1 MTQHYGF
8 YPEAGGSLRV
18 SCRYLIAT
26 YNTQRGAVQIRGQ
39 GWSCRS
45 VDERIWLLWK
55 QVKAGI
61 NRSYR
66 SWVLAGCRGIP
77 QISGG
82 KEDQRVHQE
91 SFM

>member
-1 MTQHYGF
+1 MTQHCSF
-8 YPEAGGSLRV
+8 YPEAGGSLDV

-26 YNTQRGAVQIRGQ
+26 YNTQRSAAQIRGQ

-61 NRSYR
+61 NMSYG
-66 SWVLAGCRGIP
+66 SWVLAGRHGILK
-77 QISGG
+77 ISGG
-82 KEDQRVHQE
+82 REDQRVRQE
-91 SFM
+91 YIM